1 MMISIAGH
9 RSRITAANIKPS
21 IVPGVSMSVNTAI
34 AFLLATGYAERREG
48 VRPDGERL
56 AEPFSQW
63 ELQQAVSKAREHRQI
78 D

>member
-1 MMISIAGH
+1 
-9 RSRITAANIKPS
+9 
-21 IVPGVSMSVNTAI
+21 MSVNTAI